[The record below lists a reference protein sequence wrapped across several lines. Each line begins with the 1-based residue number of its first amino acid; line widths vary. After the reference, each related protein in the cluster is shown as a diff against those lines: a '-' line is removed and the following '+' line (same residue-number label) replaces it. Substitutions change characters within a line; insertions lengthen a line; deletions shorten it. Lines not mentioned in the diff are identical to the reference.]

1 MKPDS
6 AASGGPTMIKRRTW
20 SCCLALQ
27 FLAVEAC
34 VADAIPRTE
43 ESEVVTMMSN
53 KHELLAPG
61 RCHPQASS
69 QLRRDT
75 QLARRT
81 RDGRAPDVV
90 QQQARRTRDGRAP
103 DMVQQQARR
112 AQDKAERRR
121 VARDATAGA
130 EDLLCWRYETNGAEF
145 TLNSSRLRTLG

>member
-1 MKPDS
+1 M
-6 AASGGPTMIKRRTW
+6 
-20 SCCLALQ
+20 
-27 FLAVEAC
+27 
-34 VADAIPRTE
+34 
-43 ESEVVTMMSN
+43 VTMMSH

-81 RDGRAPDVV
+81 RDGRAPDMV

-103 DMVQQQARR
+103 DMVQQLARRAQNGRQDEMVRQRARR

-121 VARDATAGA
+121 VARDATA
-130 EDLLCWRYETNGAEF
+130 EDLLCWLYETNGAEF
-145 TLNSSRLRTLG
+145 TLNIIDDR